1 MKLTRSLIIKI
12 NKGILIEWSEK
23 NSKEPEAFAVN
34 EERLDNILTLV
45 EKQDNPI
52 SQAAYLMAGI
62 AWAQPFSGGNKRTGV
77 TAADTVLRLNGFK
90 MRTQDRNDID
100 YIRKLLFE
108 VQDERTVINEDVL
121 GKIVL
126 YLVRRLEK
134 L

>member
-1 MKLTRSLIIKI
+1 MKLTKDILIKI
-12 NKGILIEWSEK
+12 NIGILNEWLEK
-23 NSKEPEAFAVN
+23 NSKTSEGFAHN
-34 EERLDNILTLV
+34 DEKLEKILNLV

-62 AWAQPFSGGNKRTGV
+62 AWAQPFAGGNKRTGV
-77 TAADTVLRLNGFK
+77 TAADTLLRLNGYK
-90 MRTQDRNDID
+90 IKTQEQNDID

-134 L
+134 I

>member
-1 MKLTRSLIIKI
+1 MKLTKSLIIKI
-12 NKGILIEWSEK
+12 NEGIIFEWLEK
-23 NSKEPEAFAVN
+23 NPKESESFAVD
-34 EERLDNILTLV
+34 EEKLDKILKIV

-62 AWAQPFSGGNKRTGV
+62 AWAQAFAGGNKRTGV
-77 TAADTVLRLNGFK
+77 TAADTLLRLNGFK
-90 MRTQDRNDID
+90 MQAQEQNDID

-108 VQDERTVINEDVL
+108 VQDERTAINEDVL

-134 L
+134 I